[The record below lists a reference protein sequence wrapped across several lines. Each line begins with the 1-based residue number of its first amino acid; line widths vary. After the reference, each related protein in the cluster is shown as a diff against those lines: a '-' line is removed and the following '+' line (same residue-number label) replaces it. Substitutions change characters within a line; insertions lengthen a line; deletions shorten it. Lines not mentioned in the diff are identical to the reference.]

1 VDAKRFVMTVLE
13 FKSFFFNQLNNLYPK
28 TEISSFFNI
37 LTEFKLKLSRTDIA
51 LNPSHEINEMDLEFL
66 NTSIQKLESQIPI
79 QYIIGETEF
88 YGLTFKVNENV
99 LIPRPETE
107 ELVEWIIKSVD
118 KSKRIKILDIGT
130 GSGCIAISLA
140 KNLSNAEVFALDV
153 SRKAIEIGKINAS
166 FNEVNI
172 NFIQQNIL
180 ETDSLNVYFDIIVS
194 NPPYVREL
202 EKNEIKDN
210 VLENEPHLAL
220 FVKDENPLLFYDK
233 ISKIAR
239 KNLKN
244 NGLLFFE
251 INQYLGIE
259 TVELLQN
266 KNYKNIELR
275 KDLFENNRMIKAS
288 L

>member
-1 VDAKRFVMTVLE
+1 MTVLE

-51 LNPSHEINEMDLEFL
+51 LNPSHEINEMDLEYL

-166 FNEVNI
+166 INEVNI

>member
-1 VDAKRFVMTVLE
+1 MTVLE

-140 KNLSNAEVFALDV
+140 NNLPNAEVFALDV

-166 FNEVNI
+166 INEVNI

-180 ETDSLNVYFDIIVS
+180 ETDSLSVNFDIIVS

>member
-1 VDAKRFVMTVLE
+1 MTILE
-13 FKSFFFNQLNNLYPK
+13 FKSFFFNQLNSLYPK

-51 LNPSHEINEMDLEFL
+51 LNPSHIINEMDLEFL

-140 KNLSNAEVFALDV
+140 KNLPNAEVFALDV
-153 SRKAIEIGKINAS
+153 SKKAIEIGKINAS
-166 FNEVNI
+166 INEVNI

-180 ETDSLNVYFDIIVS
+180 ETDSLSVNFDIIVS